1 MAGTG
6 AASVSFSGIRDFS
19 HLALHTIP
27 YPPVFTTP
35 TSGPVAVDLG
45 TAQAVAAGVAGTLAS
60 LLGAG
65 LAARLWLQRRP
76 EPAAVIERLP
86 RALPQLSY
94 NKFYFDELYDAV
106 LVRPTL
112 ALARTLR
119 NVVEPRAMDGWVRG
133 IADACSELGAWA
145 RDYQTGL
152 IRDYASYMIAAA
164 GVFVVATIVLVS
176 R

>member
-1 MAGTG
+1 
-6 AASVSFSGIRDFS
+6 
-19 HLALHTIP
+19 
-27 YPPVFTTP
+27 
-35 TSGPVAVDLG
+35 VAVDLG
-45 TAQAVAAGVAGTLAS
+45 LGAAVIAGVVGTAAS

-65 LAARLWLQRRP
+65 VAARLWLQRRP
-76 EPAAVIERLP
+76 EPAAVVERLP

-94 NKFYFDELYDAV
+94 NRFYFDELYDAV

-112 ALARTLR
+112 ALARGLR
-119 NVVEPRAMDGWVRG
+119 RVVEPRAMDGWVRF

>member
-1 MAGTG
+1 
-6 AASVSFSGIRDFS
+6 
-19 HLALHTIP
+19 
-27 YPPVFTTP
+27 
-35 TSGPVAVDLG
+35 
-45 TAQAVAAGVAGTLAS
+45 
-60 LLGAG
+60 
-65 LAARLWLQRRP
+65 
-76 EPAAVIERLP
+76 VIERLP

-94 NKFYFDELYDAV
+94 NKFYFDELYDAL